1 MPWAAIG
8 LHLVALVLY
17 PGLVLIMAVGLIAES
32 AVSLAIDG
40 GGRRASPFAA
50 VQRLRDGA
58 AMSWPLLLGAALL
71 AALAATQLA
80 VPANPLSPLER
91 NLLVAAVAIAAAI
104 WLGWGWAWSAR
115 GARGAVVAQACWLV
129 ALLSPAIVSET
140 LRPQVLGAV
149 TVPAQLPLKA
159 LSGLLYVVCL
169 PALLHL
175 VEESPINTR
184 SESPLDASEAAATTR
199 VLLWLPLCGLGVSL
213 FLPPAAD
220 DLGGLLR
227 FVAATIGV
235 ALVAVALG
243 AALRR
248 PMKTDVRS
256 LYLRL
261 AAVLAGVVLVVTAL
275 TAALTTAVA

>member
-17 PGLVLIMAVGLIAES
+17 PGLVLILAVGLIADS
-32 AVSLAIDG
+32 AVSLAIHG
-40 GGRRASPFAA
+40 AGLRASPFAA

-91 NLLVAAVAIAAAI
+91 NLLVAAVAIAAAM
-104 WLGWGWAWSAR
+104 WLGWGWTWSVRRAR
-115 GARGAVVAQACWLV
+115 AALVVQACWLV

-159 LSGLLYVVCL
+159 LSGLLYLVCL
-169 PALLHL
+169 PALLQL
-175 VEESPINTR
+175 VEESPVNTR
-184 SESPLDASEAAATTR
+184 GEPPFETSHAPATTR

-213 FLPPAAD
+213 YLPRASD
-220 DLGGLLR
+220 DLGGSLR

-235 ALVAVALG
+235 ALVALALG

-256 LYLRL
+256 LYIRL
-261 AAVLAGVVLVVTAL
+261 ASVLAGVVLVVTAL
-275 TAALTTAVA
+275 TAALTTAGA

>member
-8 LHLVALVLY
+8 LHLVALVIY
-17 PGLVLIMAVGLIAES
+17 PGLVLIIAVGLIAET
-32 AVSLAIDG
+32 AVSLAID
-40 GGRRASPFAA
+40 RAGLRSAPSAA

-58 AMSWPLLLGAALL
+58 AMSWPLLLGVALL

-91 NLLVAAVAIAAAI
+91 NLMVAAVAIAAAI

-115 GARGAVVAQACWLV
+115 GARGALVVQACWLV

-159 LSGLLYVVCL
+159 LSGLLYLVCL
-169 PALLHL
+169 PALLQL
-175 VEESPINTR
+175 IEESPVSTR
-184 SESPLDASEAAATTR
+184 DESPLDTSEAAATTR
-199 VLLWLPLCGLGVSL
+199 VLLWLPLCGLGV
-213 FLPPAAD
+213 
-220 DLGGLLR
+220 
-227 FVAATIGV
+227 

-248 PMKTDVRS
+248 PMKTDARS
-256 LYLRL
+256 LHLRL
-261 AAVLAGVVLVVTAL
+261 ASALAGVVLVVTAL
-275 TAALTTAVA
+275 TAALATAVA